1 MSVTEKQTRTQT
13 HEPRTRTRDMTRA
26 TKDSEVA
33 VSVRDLRKS
42 YARNPGPDA
51 TYAVD
56 GVSFEI
62 PRGSFLT
69 LLGPSGCGK
78 TTTLRCVA
86 GLEQATGG
94 RIEMGDTVVFDAAGG
109 TQVRTED
116 RPIAMV
122 PQSYGI
128 WPHMTVL
135 DNAAFPM
142 RHGRNRRPK
151 KEVRDRALS
160 VLDQVGLAGV
170 ADRWATQLSGGQQ
183 QRLALAR
190 ALLGDP
196 EVLLLDEPLS
206 NLDAKL
212 RVRLR
217 HELREFQEQFGVTA
231 LYVTHDQAE
240 ALALSDVVVVMNQGN
255 IEQIDDPAGLYDHPR
270 SAFVADFIG
279 SANLIPVQ
287 EASPNGPAMVARTAV
302 GSITCG
308 RITPGVA
315 GQSSTGGFVCVRPE
329 DVEVRRVE
337 PDAVDASEVAA
348 VIESAEFLGDRL
360 EVVARAADL
369 RLSAFTRTGLGLRP
383 GDRVGVRLDPGST
396 SYLTR

>member
-1 MSVTEKQTRTQT
+1 MSITTNRRTEVMSGATATSEATGSVSVTNLRKTYDKI
-13 HEPRTRTRDMTRA
+13 P
-26 TKDSEVA
+26 TKDSA
-33 VSVRDLRKS
+33 
-42 YARNPGPDA
+42 
-51 TYAVD
+51 YAVD

-86 GLEQATGG
+86 GLEDASEG
-94 RIEMGDTVVFDAAGG
+94 RITMGDTVVLDSASGR
-109 TQVRTED
+109 TVRTED

-135 DNAAFPM
+135 DNAAFPL
-142 RHGRNRRPK
+142 RHGRHRKQQKDARK
-151 KEVRDRALS
+151 RALD
-160 VLDQVGLAGV
+160 VLDQVGLAPM

-212 RVRLR
+212 RSRLR
-217 HELREFQEQFGVTA
+217 HELREFQQQFGVTA

-240 ALALSDVVVVMNQGN
+240 ALAMSDTVVVMNGGV
-255 IEQIDDPAGLYDHPR
+255 IEQIGPPEEIYDHP
-270 SAFVADFIG
+270 STSFVADFIG
-279 SANLIPVQ
+279 SANLIAVTASSAGHDGTVQ
-287 EASPNGPAMVARTAV
+287 ARTAV
-302 GSITCG
+302 GEVVCG
-308 RITPGVA
+308 RAAPG
-315 GQSSTGGFVCVRPE
+315 GSRGTSEGGFVCFRPE
-329 DVEVRRVE
+329 SVEVRRIGSAGEAGQHEFAADVE
-337 PDAVDASEVAA
+337 M
-348 VIESAEFLGDRL
+348 AEFLGDRL
-360 EVVARAADL
+360 ELV
-369 RLSAFTRTGLGLRP
+369 LSAGDVRLTAVAQPSTRLRP
-383 GDRVGVRLDPGST
+383 GDVVGVRLDPAST
-396 SYLTR
+396 SYLPH